1 MVNLAMLKAAFY
13 KPHPVTGELPILP
26 DFSLSKSLRINA
38 SHCEKYN
45 KLVAWRLGIASV
57 IHPNYLQV
65 LTLPMQLSM
74 MSSDPFPFKPMGLVH
89 LANVIK
95 VKKLPEQSATLQL
108 KTSFSGLSWHKKG
121 WVFAMLS
128 EGFVDG
134 ELAVSGTSFYL
145 SRQNHTN
152 AGEEPS
158 AEING
163 HFKHAEDRDP
173 EKHVSTNLASDDFAM
188 LANFAALTNINEM
201 TKSNYAVEIPMP
213 AGLGR
218 KYASVS
224 GDFNPIHLSTWS
236 AKSMGFR
243 RAIAHGMYSK
253 AICLSHVLK
262 QAMTDKTVS
271 PITSQMQIFSQF
283 MQPIYLP
290 TKCELTV
297 DFDNKRAHLTDS
309 ANILAK
315 PMQEIDFSLTS
326 NVRSKRREHLRSTI
340 IIGQ

>member
-26 DFSLSKSLRINA
+26 DYSLSKSLRINA

-95 VKKLPEQSATLQL
+95 VNKLPEQSATLQL

-134 ELAVSGTSFYL
+134 QLAVSGTSFYL

-152 AGEEPS
+152 ARVESS
-158 AEING
+158 AEVNG
-163 HFKHAEDRDP
+163 HFKDAENTDP
-173 EKHVSTNLASDDFAM
+173 EKHVSANLASDD
-188 LANFAALTNINEM
+188 FAALTNINEM

-262 QAMTDKTVS
+262 QAMADKTVS

-290 TKCELTV
+290 TKCELKV
-297 DFDNKRAHLTDS
+297 DNDDKQAHLTD
-309 ANILAK
+309 NPNTLAK
-315 PMQEIDFSLTS
+315 PMQEIDFSLIS
-326 NVRSKRREHLRSTI
+326 NVRSKRREHLRCNI
-340 IIGQ
+340 ILGQ